1 MFADAATARLDV
13 KKIERPNR
21 ELHPRKCGECGVCST
36 LGSASKGDG
45 NGFSGTTDKNMKAII
60 TTLVAASVSM
70 TSLAGFAT
78 EAAAKRKYVY
88 AYAPYAY
95 GPYVASPPWFA
106 YSTYSSGFSPYP
118 HSDGYGAYARSS
130 SGFVPSGYGFYAYRP
145 DPDSA
150 SGYGPF
156 FGSNP
161 WWRVMSRFGMDG
173 KQ

>member
-95 GPYVASPPWFA
+95 RPYVVSPLGLHIAHIAVDFRLIPIAMAMALMRVAPLDSYLADTVFMHIALTQIAPQAMAHFSAPTLGGAS
-106 YSTYSSGFSPYP
+106 
-118 HSDGYGAYARSS
+118 
-130 SGFVPSGYGFYAYRP
+130 
-145 DPDSA
+145 
-150 SGYGPF
+150 
-156 FGSNP
+156 
-161 WWRVMSRFGMDG
+161 
-173 KQ
+173 